1 MPSGLTT
8 VRQDAVLMAE
18 HAVRLEKPEPRE
30 AVLDPELDPGDQRAR
45 PAGVGRAGPAQPCAA
60 VMLTIHG
67 MPKRSVHMPKTSPH
81 ICLSS
86 GTDTEPPA
94 DSLSQ

>member
-30 AVLDPELDPGDQRAR
+30 AVLDPEPVIRGTS
-45 PAGVGRAGPAQPCAA
+45 GPAPQGWGGP
-60 VMLTIHG
+60 VPL
-67 MPKRSVHMPKTSPH
+67 SP
-81 ICLSS
+81 
-86 GTDTEPPA
+86 A
-94 DSLSQ
+94 RR